1 MTFTTNHFAKRLS
14 RQTRRAIAA
23 LIITGTMVTS
33 SLCFAPAALSSDTH
47 DSVSVLES
55 RQTPP
60 VASAKSDLGEK
71 KPRADYWIF
80 SNDYCGWASAEAF
93 VAPYSI
99 NPLATE
105 PVRSKAQRNELTV
118 AANVV
123 DQTLARQ
130 TKMPTK
136 TLLETAIAKAIG
148 ELAAQEPIDVF
159 GSINVAEPAVAE
171 PAVAEP
177 AAKLIGSSPIVVSI
191 SEGYLPYDLSRADQ
205 ISLRMYPISIPQFRY
220 VGGRRTMNRSTGDY
234 GPLDC
239 LGHGVIWTEEV
250 LPSESVSVAS
260 VSSSPSPSTFWTSV
274 KMYARGLRDF
284 AMTVATECTASA
296 DLVREKVVFSAV
308 EAVQPN
314 SELRESL
321 QPRRLGAGVA
331 SSLTSVHWVASAQV
345 ESFAQAL
352 ALKLP
357 LVAPEKQPALR
368 AEQLEKAVG
377 ERLLVRAGI
386 EVDAVDC
393 ATAGVADV
401 VRDKVCCPVE
411 RDDLAAQMPASHHL
425 ATVGVAAATLE
436 MPHEPLVVSDAP
448 IGSGFGGLAHAEAL
462 ATACDS
468 AAATLERFALALRR
482 AGDSVVRVAKSA
494 SAEAG
499 TALR

>member
-14 RQTRRAIAA
+14 RQMRRAIAA
-23 LIITGTMVTS
+23 VVITGTIVTS
-33 SLCFAPAALSSDTH
+33 SVCLAPAALASDTH
-47 DSVSVLES
+47 DSFSVLES
-55 RQTPP
+55 RQAPLA
-60 VASAKSDLGEK
+60 ASAKSDLGEK
-71 KPRADYWIF
+71 KQRADYWIF
-80 SNDYCGWASAEAF
+80 SDDYCGWASAEAF

-99 NPLATE
+99 NPFATE
-105 PVRSKAQRNELTV
+105 PVRPKAQRSELTV

-130 TKMPTK
+130 SKMPAK

-148 ELAAQEPIDVF
+148 ELAAREPIDVT
-159 GSINVAEPAVAE
+159 GSIVAE
-171 PAVAEP
+171 EP

-220 VGGRRTMNRSTGDY
+220 VGGRRTMDRSLGEY

-239 LGHGVIWTEEV
+239 LGHGVIWNEEV
-250 LPSESVSVAS
+250 LPSTSVSVAS
-260 VSSSPSPSTFWTSV
+260 VSASPTPSTLWTSV
-274 KMYARGLRDF
+274 KGYADGLRGF
-284 AMTVATECTASA
+284 VMTATTQCTTRADSA
-296 DLVREKVVFSAV
+296 REKVARTAV

-321 QPRRLGAGVA
+321 QPRRLGAEVA
-331 SSLTSVHWVASAQV
+331 SSLASVQSATNAHVA
-345 ESFAQAL
+345 SFAQTIAPNRP
-352 ALKLP
+352 A
-357 LVAPEKQPALR
+357 VAPENRPALR
-368 AEQLEKAVG
+368 AEQLEKTVG
-377 ERLLVRAGI
+377 EKLLVRAGI
-386 EVDAVDC
+386 EVDTLDC

-401 VRDKVCCPVE
+401 VQDKVCCPVE
-411 RDDLAAQMPASHHL
+411 RYDLAAQLPASHHL
-425 ATVGVAAATLE
+425 AAVGVAAATLE

-448 IGSGFGGLAHAEAL
+448 IGSGAGGLAHAEAL

-482 AGDSVVRVAKSA
+482 AGDSAVRVAKSA